1 MSTRAQEAMS
11 ETYEGICKLEA
22 LLWQVDGLNSTEDP
36 DQQER
41 QAWLISMA
49 YDEVLRLKKFV
60 GSIEYNSKL

>member
-1 MSTRAQEAMS
+1 MSARAQEAMS

-60 GSIEYNSKL
+60 GSIG

>member
-1 MSTRAQEAMS
+1 MKAKEAMS
-11 ETYEGICKLEA
+11 ETWEGICKLEA

-60 GSIEYNSKL
+60 GSIE

>member
-1 MSTRAQEAMS
+1 MSMKAKEAMS
-11 ETYEGICKLEA
+11 EAYEGICKLEA

-60 GSIEYNSKL
+60 GSIEYSKL

>member
-11 ETYEGICKLEA
+11 TTWEGICKLEA

-60 GSIEYNSKL
+60 GSIE

>member
-60 GSIEYNSKL
+60 GSLEYSKL

>member
-11 ETYEGICKLEA
+11 ETYERICKLEA
-22 LLWQVDGLNSTEDP
+22 LLWQVDGLNSTEEP
-36 DQQER
+36 EELER

-60 GSIEYNSKL
+60 GSLEYSKL

>member
-1 MSTRAQEAMS
+1 MSMKAKEAMS
-11 ETYEGICKLEA
+11 ETWEGICKLEA

-60 GSIEYNSKL
+60 GSIEYSKL

>member
-60 GSIEYNSKL
+60 GSIG

>member
-22 LLWQVDGLNSTEDP
+22 LLWQVDGLNSTEEP
-36 DQQER
+36 EELER

-49 YDEVLRLKKFV
+49 YDEILRLKKFV
-60 GSIEYNSKL
+60 GSIEYSKL

>member
-11 ETYEGICKLEA
+11 TTWEGICKLEA

-60 GSIEYNSKL
+60 GSIEYSKL

>member
-60 GSIEYNSKL
+60 GSIESSKL

>member
-60 GSIEYNSKL
+60 GSIEYSKF

>member
-11 ETYEGICKLEA
+11 ETYERICKLEA

-36 DQQER
+36 EELER

-60 GSIEYNSKL
+60 GSLEYSKL

>member
-1 MSTRAQEAMS
+1 MRAQEAMS
-11 ETYEGICKLEA
+11 EVYERACKLEA

-60 GSIEYNSKL
+60 GSIEYSKL

>member
-11 ETYEGICKLEA
+11 TTWESICKLEA

-60 GSIEYNSKL
+60 GSIEYSKL

>member
-49 YDEVLRLKKFV
+49 YDEVLRMKKFV
-60 GSIEYNSKL
+60 GSIEYSKL

>member
-60 GSIEYNSKL
+60 GSIEYSKL

>member
-1 MSTRAQEAMS
+1 MRTRAQEAMS

-60 GSIEYNSKL
+60 GSIEYSKL

>member
-22 LLWQVDGLNSTEDP
+22 LLWQVDGLTSTEDP

-60 GSIEYNSKL
+60 GSIEYSKI